1 MLCEYLVVGT
11 EAWSV
16 EMCEQEENEFSAQNF
31 CSGSACCYCLQDS
44 RTTGS
49 ETHQH
54 ITASFSINTV
64 KYDMQGVL
72 DCVQSA
78 WCVTLTCRP
87 CELTAAGLASECRG
101 DAPVRPPAVISPMR
115 PGGGAPRGGIWKG
128 LWPRLPKPALTDPA
142 VGREL
147 DPYAGHLRKNTR
159 EFICED
165 EGNAAGRHERTVST
179 RTLSGTRRCPSWF
192 SAGRGGA
199 TSAPAVSTITAASS
213 ASL

>member
-1 MLCEYLVVGT
+1 MSSLHRT
-11 EAWSV
+11 
-16 EMCEQEENEFSAQNF
+16 SAL
-31 CSGSACCYCLQDS
+31 A
-44 RTTGS
+44 R
-49 ETHQH
+49 HAV
-54 ITASFSINTV
+54 TASRIPEPQVLKHTGTSQPSSVMFDI
-64 KYDMQGVL
+64 QGFL
-72 DCVQSA
+72 LQSV

-87 CELTAAGLASECRG
+87 CALTAAGLASECRG

-128 LWPRLPKPALTDPA
+128 LCPRLPKPALTDPA

-147 DPYAGHLRKNTR
+147 DPYAGHLRKNTQ
-159 EFICED
+159 ELICED
-165 EGNAAGRHERTVST
+165 ECIVAERREQTVST